1 MIRRIF
7 QHLPAFAYL
16 SVAACIATAAPGP
29 EMSQGIREF
38 REAYEAWSDEAFER
52 AARTL
57 STAAANDG
65 GSAVGYHWL
74 GVVQFHQVLQKQSQP
89 GNSASTAEVVKFRE
103 AAIKTLTLALEKDP
117 KDAEAHA
124 MLGTM
129 MGMKVDGLVSALRF
143 GPSISRY
150 RDQALA
156 AGPDN
161 PRVQYLLGTA
171 QYHTA
176 KKAADYE
183 AALKTLQ
190 KAERLFAAEE
200 KTPLA
205 EGDARW
211 GYDACLVFL
220 GRTQEALGRREEAAS
235 CFRKALTL
243 RPSDD
248 GAKEGLKR
256 TTTAG

>member
-1 MIRRIF
+1 MIRRMF
-7 QHLPAFAYL
+7 LPLPAVVLL
-16 SVAACIATAAPGP
+16 SALSCAAMAAPGP
-29 EMSQGIREF
+29 ETSQGIREF
-38 REAYEAWSDEAFER
+38 REAYAAWSSDAFEK
-52 AARTL
+52 AAQTL
-57 STAAANDG
+57 SKAAAKEG
-65 GSAVGYHWL
+65 GTAEVHHWL
-74 GVVQFHQVLQKQSQP
+74 GVVQFHQMLQTQSQSGKSP
-89 GNSASTAEVVKFRE
+89 TSAEVVKFRE

-117 KDAEAHA
+117 KDGEAHA

-143 GPSISRY
+143 GPSISRH
-150 RDQALA
+150 RDQAL
-156 AGPDN
+156 GTEPDN
-161 PRVQYLLGTA
+161 PRVQYLLGTG

-190 KAERLFAAEE
+190 TAERLFEAEE

-220 GRTQEALGRREEAAS
+220 GRTQEALGNRQEAAGYY
-235 CFRKALTL
+235 RKALAV
-243 RPSDD
+243 RPGDE
-248 GAKEGLKR
+248 GAAEGLKR
-256 TTTAG
+256 TATAS